1 MNNIEEFKIPTEIIK
16 LPSNGL
22 IYSKES
28 PLNKGEI
35 EMRYMTARD
44 EDILTNKSY
53 MEKGVTIDK
62 LLQSLIVTKI
72 DFNELLSGDKD
83 AILIAARILGYG
95 KDYEFSY
102 IHPKTN
108 EKETGKIDL
117 STIKDKELTI
127 KNTENKFDFTLPKSN
142 INITFKLLTHG
153 DEKKITEEIKGL
165 SKINPNGSYNSSTR
179 LKYIITSV
187 NGKSEIKDIREFVD
201 KQLLAPDARALRNY
215 YSEIQPGVEMKYYL
229 EDIEESI
236 NVPISLNF
244 FWPDFG
250 V

>member
-1 MNNIEEFKIPTEIIK
+1 MEEFKIPTEIIK

-22 IYSKES
+22 TYSKES
-28 PLNKGEI
+28 LLHKGEI
-35 EMRYMTARD
+35 EMRYMTAKD

-53 MEKGVTIDK
+53 MEKGIVIDK

-95 KDYEFSY
+95 KDYEFDY
-102 IHPKTN
+102 IHPVTN
-108 EKETGKIDL
+108 EKEKGKIDL
-117 STIKDKELTI
+117 TTLADKPLSI
-127 KNTENKFDFTLPKSN
+127 KNEENKFDFTLPKSQV
-142 INITFKLLTHG
+142 NITFKLLTHG
-153 DEKKITEEIKGL
+153 DENRISEEIKGL
-165 SKINPNGSYNSSTR
+165 KKMNPNGSYDSSTR

-201 KQLLAPDARALRNY
+201 KHLLAPDARALRNY
-215 YSEIQPGVEMKYYL
+215 YAEIQPGVEMKYYL

-236 NVPISLNF
+236 NVPIGLNF
-244 FWPDFG
+244 FWPDFKI
-250 V
+250 